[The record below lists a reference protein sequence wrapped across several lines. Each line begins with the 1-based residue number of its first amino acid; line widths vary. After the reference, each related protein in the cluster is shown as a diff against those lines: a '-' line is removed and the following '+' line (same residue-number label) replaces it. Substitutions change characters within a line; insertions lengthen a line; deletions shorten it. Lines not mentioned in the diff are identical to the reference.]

1 MEHMDNLVLIGMP
14 SSGKSTAGVLLAK
27 RIGYGF
33 IDCDLIIQGEEG
45 KKLSEII
52 DEKGVDGFIAVE
64 ERVNAGIM
72 ATHCVIAT
80 GGSVV
85 YSDRAMQHLK
95 SIGTVVYL
103 ELGPEEVERRIP
115 SLAKRGVVMRG
126 NIKDVKG
133 LHEERRPLYEK
144 YADIT
149 VSCDNKNID
158 ETVEAIALAAGF
170 EL

>member
-1 MEHMDNLVLIGMP
+1 
-14 SSGKSTAGVLLAK
+14 
-27 RIGYGF
+27 
-33 IDCDLIIQGEEG
+33 
-45 KKLSEII
+45 
-52 DEKGVDGFIAVE
+52 
-64 ERVNAGIM
+64 M

-95 SIGTVVYL
+95 EIGTVVYL

-126 NIKDVKG
+126 NVKDVKG
-133 LHEERRPLYEK
+133 LHEERKPLYEK

-149 VSCDNKNID
+149 VSCDGQEHRRDGGGHRVRRGCSNCESVHLRRGGDGKRASARRFPRRGVPVELVSRNAAH
-158 ETVEAIALAAGF
+158 VEALRTRGAVPFGLC
-170 EL
+170 

>member
-1 MEHMDNLVLIGMP
+1 MDNLVLIGMP

-52 DEKGVDGFIAVE
+52 EEKGVDGFIAVE

-103 ELGPEEVERRIP
+103 QLGPAEVERRIP
-115 SLAKRGVVMRG
+115 SLAKRGVVRG

-133 LHEERRPLYEK
+133 LHEERRPLYEQ

-158 ETVEAIALAAGF
+158 ETVEAIASAAGF
-170 EL
+170 KL